1 MQDADAHFV
10 RLGRGDLDVL
20 DNQVLARA
28 PAHGG
33 LAGDG
38 LSSGVGHRRGGE
50 SRRRISEE
58 KLDRQAIVIV
68 SAPRVLLVIDPG
80 SLLIIHPTVSSSVT
94 MTSVCDSA
102 CDRCGRVR
110 LASDVAAGAG
120 CGRAWGHLTG
130 QQSTMQ

>member
-1 MQDADAHFV
+1 MRTSCA
-10 RLGRGDLDVL
+10 LGGATSMSSMTRSSPAPQHTAAL
-20 DNQVLARA
+20 QVMVF
-28 PAHGG
+28 PAVS
-33 LAGDG
+33 DIVVVV
-38 LSSGVGHRRGGE
+38 GVEGW
-50 SRRRISEE
+50 RISEE

-110 LASDVAAGAG
+110 LASDVAAGAA

>member
-1 MQDADAHFV
+1 MSSMTRSSPAPQHTAA
-10 RLGRGDLDVL
+10 L
-20 DNQVLARA
+20 QVMVF
-28 PAHGG
+28 PAVS
-33 LAGDG
+33 DIVVVV
-38 LSSGVGHRRGGE
+38 GVE
-50 SRRRISEE
+50 EWRISEE
-58 KLDRQAIVIV
+58 KSDRQAIVIV

-120 CGRAWGHLTG
+120 CGRA
-130 QQSTMQ
+130 